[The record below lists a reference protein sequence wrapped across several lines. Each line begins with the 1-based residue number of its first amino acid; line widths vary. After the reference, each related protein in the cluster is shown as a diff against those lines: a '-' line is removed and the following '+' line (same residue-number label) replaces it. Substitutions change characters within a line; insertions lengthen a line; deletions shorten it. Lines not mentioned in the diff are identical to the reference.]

1 MSEHQPCDPTEH
13 SAQKIKGDWTLRQER
28 DNYKTA
34 EQNQRFR
41 ADAAEKV
48 LQERQ
53 AEWSQTA
60 AYMNGRVNE
69 LAEQVDQL
77 EAACKAA
84 EELVTLSLK
93 LINHLIQREDKRS

>member
-1 MSEHQPCDPTEH
+1 MSEQPLFPTEFH
-13 SAQKIKGDWTLRQER
+13 DPEGDLRNEN
-28 DNYKTA
+28 DNLRLQVKNTTSRL
-34 EQNQRFR
+34 E
-41 ADAAEKV
+41 AAEKT

-69 LAEQVDQL
+69 LAEEVDRL
-77 EAACKAA
+77 EAECKAG